1 MTVASVVLGIV
12 VAVVYHLSSTRSQS
26 WLSKRPGRGVALLS
40 VGAFLARLVCVGVLF
55 VAVRL
60 WTPLDLVVV
69 AVAFV
74 AGFTLLGGYAL
85 YRFAVGGR
93 PAAPSPHLLP

>member
-1 MTVASVVLGIV
+1 MVSSVVFGIV
-12 VAVVYHLSSTRSQS
+12 AAVIYHLSSTRSQS
-26 WLSKRPGRGVALLS
+26 WLSKRVGRGLALLS
-40 VGAFLARLVCVGVLF
+40 VSAFLARLVFVGVVF
-55 VAVRL
+55 YAVRM
-60 WTPLDLVVV
+60 WTPMDLVVV

-74 AGFTLLGGYAL
+74 VTFTLLGGYAL